1 MLRRFG
7 IALAALMI
15 GGMVFA
21 QETADLKASPAN
33 AGSVNSTYEWKG
45 KPKGCKIGE
54 DMTYISKPTEI
65 PAGIGSIK
73 GTKFEIIK
81 GEAKF
86 KTENGITA
94 IYHNNGSS
102 ANIENIEKKKKAEY
116 AFTIDDAATIE
127 FGVTG
132 NGGAEPSRCVVV
144 KRGEEEVLL
153 AVDNLDQD
161 NPVKTITL
169 ANAPAGTYRIL
180 VQGSRIVTIKA
191 HN

>member
-1 MLRRFG
+1 MLKRLG
-7 IALAALMI
+7 LAVAALLI

-21 QETADLKASPAN
+21 QESADLKATPAN
-33 AGSVNSTYEWKG
+33 AGSVYATSSWNG
-45 KPKGCKIGE
+45 RQKGCKIGE
-54 DMTYISKPTEI
+54 DMTIISKPAEI
-65 PAGIGSIK
+65 PSGTGSVK
-73 GTKFEIIK
+73 GAKFEIIK

-86 KTENGITA
+86 KTENGVTA

-102 ANIENIEKKKKAEY
+102 ANIENIEKKRKAEY

-144 KRGEEEVLL
+144 KQGETQLL

-169 ANAPAGTYRIL
+169 QNAPAGTYRIL

-191 HN
+191 KN

>member
-1 MLRRFG
+1 MLKKVG
-7 IALAALMI
+7 LAIAALMI
-15 GGMVFA
+15 GGLMFA
-21 QETADLKASPAN
+21 QESVDMKASPKA
-33 AGSVNSTYEWKG
+33 AGSVDSTYTWNG
-45 KPKGCKIGE
+45 KPKGCKIGT
-54 DMTYISKPTEI
+54 DMTFISKPSEI
-65 PAGIGSIK
+65 PSGTGSVK

-86 KTENGITA
+86 KTENGVTA

-102 ANIENIEKKKKAEY
+102 ANIENIEKKRKAEY

-144 KRGEEEVLL
+144 KQGETQLL

-169 ANAPAGTYRIL
+169 QNAPAGTYRIL
-180 VQGSRIVTIKA
+180 VQGSRIVNIKA
-191 HN
+191 KN

>member
-1 MLRRFG
+1 MLKRFG
-7 IALAALMI
+7 IAVAALLI

-21 QETADLKASPAN
+21 QESLDKGAVAKAP
-33 AGSVNSTYEWKG
+33 GSVDATYEWKG
-45 KPKGCKIGE
+45 RPKGCKIGE
-54 DMTYISKPTEI
+54 DMTIISKPYEI
-65 PAGIGSIK
+65 PCGIGSVK
-73 GTKFEIIK
+73 GAKFEIIK

-94 IYHNNGSS
+94 LYHNNGSS
-102 ANIENIEKKKKAEY
+102 ANIENIEKKRKAEY

-132 NGGAEPSRCVVV
+132 NGSAEPSRCVVV
-144 KRGEEEVLL
+144 KSGEEVLL
-153 AVDNLDQD
+153 SIDNLDQD
-161 NPVKTITL
+161 NPIKTLTL

-191 HN
+191 KN